1 MRITHN
7 ELSAFS
13 LRQVKSAEKDE
24 LSTKE
29 QLSSGRRI
37 NHAGDDAAGLAIS
50 DRLAARH
57 RGIHQAWRNAY
68 DAQAL
73 VRTAEGAY
81 EGVNEMLQR
90 VRALAIQASNDTLIT
105 SDRQN
110 IQLEV
115 TALLEEIDRQSD
127 TVEYNG
133 KKLFAPTTDPEG
145 QEYTFQVG
153 SDRNETLRV
162 DVAPLN
168 ATWLGVEDLDVSSR
182 VSADSAIAAV
192 DGALNRL
199 NGQRADVG
207 SVQNRLDE
215 VMMFTG
221 IARENTIAAETK
233 IRDADFGPTITDY
246 TKQQILRS
254 TRLSALAQANL
265 QPESVLQL
273 LNA

>member
-7 ELSAFS
+7 ELSAYS
-13 LRQVKSAEKDE
+13 LRQIKSAERDE
-24 LSTKE
+24 HSTRE

-37 NHAGDDAAGLAIS
+37 NHAADDAAGLAVS

-73 VRTAEGAY
+73 VQTAEGAY

-90 VRALAIQASNDTLIT
+90 VRTLAIQASNDTLIT
-105 SDRQN
+105 TDRQN

-115 TALLEEIDRQSD
+115 DALLSEIDRQSG
-127 TVEYNG
+127 TAEYNG
-133 KKLFAPTTDPEG
+133 KKLFAPTADPEG
-145 QEYTFQVG
+145 QEYSFQVG
-153 SDRNETLRV
+153 SDRDEALRV
-162 DVAPLN
+162 HVAPLS
-168 ATWLGVEDLDVSSR
+168 AAWLGVNGLDIESR
-182 VSADSAIAAV
+182 ASADAAIARV
-192 DGALNRL
+192 DTALNRL
-199 NGQRADVG
+199 NGQRADLG
-207 SVQNRLDE
+207 SIQNRLDK

-233 IRDADFGPTITDY
+233 IRDADFAPTITDY
-246 TKQQILRS
+246 SRQQILRN

-273 LNA
+273 LGG